1 MTTNGFRQPTPPAYW
16 TKSSAQVDWWNRIA
30 SASTSILMLDYDGT
44 LAPFH
49 VDRMSAL
56 PYPGIEERMNQ
67 LLALDSVSL
76 VLVTG
81 RPAAELR
88 TLFPLAQRIDVWAS
102 HGRELHTAAGEHH
115 LFDLND
121 AQASL
126 LASFESDLAKSFLP
140 ARALER
146 KPASLAIHW
155 RGLESDEQETIRE
168 RVLNRYSTLPQDSAI
183 ELLPFE
189 DGLEIRAMGRTK
201 ADAVHAILDKKAPS
215 TPLAYLGDD
224 RTDEDAFGAL
234 GNDDLALLVRDTP
247 RATLADYWLAPPEDL
262 LAFLD
267 RWIAAA
273 RESHKLHSRTTA

>member
-16 TKSSAQVDWWNRIA
+16 TKSSAQVEWWNRIA
-30 SASTSILMLDYDGT
+30 SSSTSILMLDYDGT

-49 VDRMSAL
+49 VDRMSAV
-56 PYPGIEERMNQ
+56 PYPGVEQRVDQ

-81 RPAAELR
+81 RPAEELR
-88 TLFPLAQRIDVWAS
+88 SLFPAAKRMDLWAS
-102 HGRELHTAAGEHH
+102 HGRELYTASGRYQ

-121 AQASL
+121 EQASL
-126 LASFESDLAKSFLP
+126 LASFESELARSFLP

-155 RGLESDEQETIRE
+155 RGLEPEEQETIRD
-168 RVLNRYSTLPQDSAI
+168 RVLNRYSKLPQNGSI
-183 ELLPFE
+183 ELLPFD
-189 DGLEIRAMGRTK
+189 DGLEIRATGRTK
-201 ADAVHAILDKKAPS
+201 ADAVHAILDKKAAS

-267 RWIAAA
+267 SWIAAA
-273 RESHKLHSRTTA
+273 RESHKLYPRTTA